1 LHRIA
6 WWFAGCTAPQRIVG
20 EPAYKQPTCGMP
32 QQALYFLCTTGGGH
46 RAKTTCFEVQSYHL
60 KPKYAKFFVVPSTQV
75 IAVITPTPRTFSDIF
90 APRAPLLL
98 VKEYED
104 KPYQEPTT
112 TTATAAGKTRTATAT
127 ATAGTS
133 AATADS
139 ATKTATALATLKAII
154 SQVQNKVG
162 SIVLFLPLYFVANG
176 NFKKITKVL
185 LQEAAVCLFLHI
197 VSF

>member
-1 LHRIA
+1 MSFSRPFQGFHFHADPI
-6 WWFAGCTAPQRIVG
+6 WPDGTFN
-20 EPAYKQPTCGMP
+20 
-32 QQALYFLCTTGGGH
+32 
-46 RAKTTCFEVQSYHL
+46 L
-60 KPKYAKFFVVPSTQV
+60 KNKNAKFFVAFHQV

-112 TTATAAGKTRTATAT
+112 TATAGRRGT

-162 SIVLFLPLYFVANG
+162 YIVFFLPLYFVANG
-176 NFKKITKVL
+176 NLKKITKAL
-185 LQEAAVCLFLHI
+185 LKKQLFVEETFVLFLLI
-197 VSF
+197 VQ

>member
-1 LHRIA
+1 
-6 WWFAGCTAPQRIVG
+6 
-20 EPAYKQPTCGMP
+20 
-32 QQALYFLCTTGGGH
+32 
-46 RAKTTCFEVQSYHL
+46 
-60 KPKYAKFFVVPSTQV
+60 V

-112 TTATAAGKTRTATAT
+112 TATTGRRGTAT

-133 AATADS
+133 AATADT

-162 SIVLFLPLYFVANG
+162 SIVFFLLFYSVAID
-176 NFKKITKVL
+176 NFKKIKRKL
-185 LQEAAVCLFLHI
+185 
-197 VSF
+197 

>member
-1 LHRIA
+1 
-6 WWFAGCTAPQRIVG
+6 
-20 EPAYKQPTCGMP
+20 
-32 QQALYFLCTTGGGH
+32 
-46 RAKTTCFEVQSYHL
+46 
-60 KPKYAKFFVVPSTQV
+60 V

-112 TTATAAGKTRTATAT
+112 TATAAGRTRTAT

-133 AATADS
+133 AATADT

-162 SIVLFLPLYFVANG
+162 WIHGIFFTFV
-176 NFKKITKVL
+176 FF
-185 LQEAAVCLFLHI
+185 CD
-197 VSF
+197 

>member
-1 LHRIA
+1 
-6 WWFAGCTAPQRIVG
+6 
-20 EPAYKQPTCGMP
+20 
-32 QQALYFLCTTGGGH
+32 
-46 RAKTTCFEVQSYHL
+46 
-60 KPKYAKFFVVPSTQV
+60 V

-112 TTATAAGKTRTATAT
+112 TTPTAAGRTRTLAT

-162 SIVLFLPLYFVANG
+162 SIVFFYFCN
-176 NFKKITKVL
+176 L
-185 LQEAAVCLFLHI
+185 LRLTT
-197 VSF
+197 

>member
-1 LHRIA
+1 
-6 WWFAGCTAPQRIVG
+6 
-20 EPAYKQPTCGMP
+20 M
-32 QQALYFLCTTGGGH
+32 
-46 RAKTTCFEVQSYHL
+46 KTDILSFT
-60 KPKYAKFFVVPSTQV
+60 KFFVAFHQV

-112 TTATAAGKTRTATAT
+112 TPTAGRTRTSATA
-127 ATAGTS
+127 AGTS
-133 AATADS
+133 AATADT

-162 SIVLFLPLYFVANG
+162 SIVFFY
-176 NFKKITKVL
+176 I
-185 LQEAAVCLFLHI
+185 CI
-197 VSF
+197 